1 MPVDLIA
8 TSTMGLE
15 AVVSRELTQIGYD
28 NRIVGLGRV
37 AFSADEVAICHANL
51 WLRASGRVLLKM
63 GGFSATDFGQLFD
76 QTYALPWERWIPA
89 DGAFPVDG
97 RSQKSQ
103 LSSVPACQRMV
114 KKAIAEKLLK
124 AHKVPQL
131 DETGAT
137 YQVEVTLLKDEVTLT
152 IDTSGSGLH
161 KRGYRPVVGRAP
173 LRETLAA
180 GLVLLSF
187 WKPGRPLI
195 DPFCGTGTIPIEAAM
210 IGRNMAPGLGRR
222 FAAEDWSTMDTSLW
236 NEARRQAQDLAQPKL
251 EERILGTDIDGSALD
266 MARYHAGLAG
276 VADDIH
282 FQQRD
287 FHDLLSKR
295 QYGCLITN
303 PPYAER
309 MGSSSEV
316 EQLYRDM
323 PNVLRRLKT
332 WSHFIFTAY
341 PGFETLVGQ
350 EANRR
355 RKLYNSRIECTYY
368 QFHGPRPTDEQ
379 KQRPVGQIETTSTTG
394 DAGPRACPAGATG
407 VSPAPEQSSDPPSSA
422 AAISPASEQE
432 AGQPQEVA
440 RVPKRTPQPTGQAF
454 GGLSEKAK
462 EQAEIFRNR
471 LVKRARHLRRW
482 PRKQGITCY
491 RLYERDEPQVP
502 LVVDR
507 YEDCLHITEY
517 ERPHER
523 SPAEHADWL
532 DLMARTAA
540 DALEVDR
547 AKTFLKRRQRQRGTQ
562 QHERFADEN
571 RLFVVHEGGL
581 KFQVNLSDY
590 VDTGLFLDHRI
601 TRSMVREEAKGKRF
615 LNLFGYTGAFT
626 VYAAAGGAES
636 TVTVDLSNTYL
647 DWAELNLGLN
657 ELGGSAHRFIRRDA
671 MEYLSQLPEEP
682 CFDLAVVDPP
692 TFSNSKR
699 TEDVWDVQRDYVT
712 LLKAVFRRITPG
724 GVVYFST
731 NFRRFK
737 LVEAELEGVTVREIS
752 RQTVPPD
759 FRNRRI
765 HRCWR
770 MVREL

>member
-1 MPVDLIA
+1 MAVELIA
-8 TSTMGLE
+8 TTTMGLE
-15 AVVSRELTQIGYD
+15 AVVSRELTQLGYE
-28 NRIVGLGRV
+28 NRIVGVGRV
-37 AFSADEVAICHANL
+37 AFSGDEVAICHANL

-63 GGFSATDFGQLFD
+63 GEFEATDFGQLFD
-76 QTYALPWERWIPA
+76 QTYSLPWQRWIPP

-97 RSQKSQ
+97 RSRKSQ

-124 AHKVPQL
+124 AHDVPRL
-131 DETGAT
+131 EETGAT
-137 YQVEVTLLKDEVTLT
+137 CQVEVSLLKDVATLT

-161 KRGYRPVVGRAP
+161 KRGYRPVIGRAP

-187 WKPGRPLI
+187 WKDGRPLI

-236 NEARRQAQDLAQPKL
+236 NAAREQARDLARPKL
-251 EERILGTDIDGSALD
+251 EERIIGTDIDASALD
-266 MARYHAGLAG
+266 LARFHAGQAG

-295 QYGCLITN
+295 QYGCLIAN

-309 MGSSSEV
+309 LGTASEV

-323 PNVLRRLKT
+323 PDVLRRLKT
-332 WSHFIFTAY
+332 WSHFILTAY
-341 PGFETLVGQ
+341 PDFEELVGQ
-350 EANRR
+350 EADRR

-368 QFHGPRPTDEQ
+368 QFHGPRPTDSP
-379 KQRPVGQIETTSTTG
+379 RTTFQAEPASNESEGFQPACST
-394 DAGPRACPAGATG
+394 GATG
-407 VSPAPEQSSDPPSSA
+407 VSPVPDEDSS
-422 AAISPASEQE
+422 Q
-432 AGQPQEVA
+432 
-440 RVPKRTPQPTGQAF
+440 PQPTRPKQPTVQAF
-454 GGLSEKAK
+454 GGLTEKAK

-471 LVKRARHLRRW
+471 LIKRARHLRRW

-517 ERPHER
+517 ERPHDR

-540 DALEVDR
+540 DALEIDR
-547 AKTFLKRRQRQRGTQ
+547 SKTFLKRRQRQRGTR
-562 QHERFADEN
+562 QHERLGDEN

-581 KFQVNLSDY
+581 KFLVNLSDY

-601 TRSMVREEAKGKRF
+601 TRSRVREEAKDKRF

-626 VYAAAGGAES
+626 VYAADGGAAS

-647 DWAELNLGLN
+647 DWAQQNLGLN
-657 ELGGSAHRFIRRDA
+657 ELDGPAHRFVRSDA
-671 MEYLSQLPEEP
+671 LEYLRTLPEQT

-699 TEDVWDVQRDYVT
+699 TEDVWNVQRDHVQ
-712 LLKAVFRRITPG
+712 LLTAVFERMEPG

-737 LVEAELEGVTVREIS
+737 LAEAELEGATIREIS

-770 MVREL
+770 MVRAAR

>member
-15 AVVSRELTQIGYD
+15 AVVSHELTELGYE
-28 NRIVGLGRV
+28 NRIVGTGRV
-37 AFSADEVAICHANL
+37 AFTADEVAICHANL
-51 WLRASGRVLLKM
+51 WLRTAGRVLIQV
-63 GGFSATDFGQLFD
+63 GAFEAADFEQLFD
-76 QTYALPWERWIPA
+76 RTRDLPWERWIPS
-89 DGAFPVDG
+89 DGAFPVNG
-97 RSQKSQ
+97 RSVKSQ
-103 LSSVPACQRMV
+103 LSSVPACQRAV
-114 KKAIAEKLLK
+114 KKAIAERLLK
-124 AHKVPQL
+124 AHKVSQL

-137 YQVEVTLLKDEVTLT
+137 YQVEVSLLKDEATLT

-161 KRGYRPVVGRAP
+161 KRGYRTLVGQAP

-180 GLVLLSF
+180 GLILLSF
-187 WKPGRPLI
+187 WKPGRPFL

-210 IGRNMAPGLGRR
+210 IGRRMAPGLGRH
-222 FAAEDWSTMDTSLW
+222 FAAEQWPTLPAALWSNTRQQ
-236 NEARRQAQDLAQPKL
+236 ARARALPKL
-251 EERILGTDIDGSALD
+251 EERILGTDADPASLD
-266 MARYHAGLAG
+266 LARYHARQAG

-287 FHDLLSKR
+287 FLDVLSKR
-295 QYGCLITN
+295 DFGCLITN

-309 MGSSSEV
+309 MGTDWEI
-316 EQLYRDM
+316 ENLYRDM
-323 PNVLRRLKT
+323 PEVLRRLKT
-332 WSHFIFTAY
+332 WSVFILTAY
-341 PGFETLVGQ
+341 PDFEKLVGQ
-350 EANRR
+350 KADRR

-368 QFHGPRPTDEQ
+368 QFHGPRPPDGQQQPAVRTETPPDDVDVL
-379 KQRPVGQIETTSTTG
+379 PVS
-394 DAGPRACPAGATG
+394 
-407 VSPAPEQSSDPPSSA
+407 VPEQADSPEHTPRTLRKANPPA
-422 AAISPASEQE
+422 F
-432 AGQPQEVA
+432 
-440 RVPKRTPQPTGQAF
+440 QAF
-454 GGLSEKAK
+454 GGITEKGK
-462 EQAEIFRNR
+462 EQAQIFRNR

-517 ERPHER
+517 ERPHDR

-540 DALEVDR
+540 DALEVERD
-547 AKTFLKRRQRQRGTQ
+547 KVFLKRRRRQRGTR
-562 QHERFADEN
+562 QHERFGDEN

-601 TRSMVREEAKGKRF
+601 TRSMVRQEAQGKRF

-626 VYAAAGGAES
+626 VYAAAGGATS

-647 DWAELNLGLN
+647 QWARQNLVLNNLDGP
-657 ELGGSAHRFIRRDA
+657 EHHFVRSDA
-671 MEYLSQLPEEP
+671 TDYLAQLPMEP

-699 TEDVWDVQRDYVT
+699 TEDIWEVQRDHAA
-712 LLKAVFRRITPG
+712 LLNAIFPRIAPG

-737 LVEAELEGVTVREIS
+737 LAEEQLEGVTVREIS

-770 MVREL
+770 MLRES

>member
-1 MPVDLIA
+1 MAVDLIA

-15 AVVSRELTQIGYD
+15 AVVSRELTQLGYE

-51 WLRASGRVLLKM
+51 WLRTSGRVLLRM
-63 GGFSATDFGQLFD
+63 GVFQATDFGHLFD
-76 QTYALPWERWIPA
+76 QTYALPWERWIPP

-97 RSQKSQ
+97 RSLKSQ

-114 KKAIAEKLLK
+114 KKAIAERLLK
-124 AHKVPQL
+124 AHHRPHL
-131 DETGAT
+131 AESGAT
-137 YQVEVTLLKDEVTLT
+137 YQVEVSILKDEVTLT

-161 KRGYRPVVGRAP
+161 KRGYRPVVGQAP

-180 GLVLLSF
+180 GLILLSF
-187 WKPGRPLI
+187 WQPGRPFL

-210 IGRNMAPGLGRR
+210 IGRNMAPGLSRR
-222 FAAEDWSTMDTSLW
+222 FAAEDWPTLPASLW
-236 NEARRQAQDLAQPKL
+236 NDTRRQARDRARPRL
-251 EERILGTDIDGSALD
+251 EERIVASDIDPRALD
-266 MARYHAGLAG
+266 LARYHAGLAG
-276 VADDIH
+276 VAEDID

-287 FHDLLSKR
+287 FHGLSSER
-295 QYGCLITN
+295 QFGCLVTN

-309 MGSSSEV
+309 MGTTTEV
-316 EQLYRDM
+316 DELYRDM
-323 PNVLRRLKT
+323 PDVLRRLKT
-332 WSHFIFTAY
+332 WSIFVLTGY
-341 PGFETLVGQ
+341 SDFETLVGRK
-350 EANRR
+350 ADRR

-368 QFHGPRPTDEQ
+368 QFHGPRPT
-379 KQRPVGQIETTSTTG
+379 
-394 DAGPRACPAGATG
+394 
-407 VSPAPEQSSDPPSSA
+407 
-422 AAISPASEQE
+422 QE
-432 AGQPQEVA
+432 ENVHAL
-440 RVPKRTPQPTGQAF
+440 QAF
-454 GGLSEKAK
+454 GGVTAKGK

-507 YEDCLHITEY
+507 YEDCLHIMEY
-517 ERPHER
+517 ERPHDR
-523 SPAEHADWL
+523 SPAEHGDWL

-540 DALEVDR
+540 DALQVDPG
-547 AKTFLKRRQRQRGTQ
+547 KVFLKRRQRQRGAR
-562 QHERFADEN
+562 QHERLGDEN
-571 RLFVVHEGGL
+571 RVFIVREGGL

-590 VDTGLFLDHRI
+590 VDTGLFLDHRV
-601 TRSMVREEAKGKRF
+601 TRSMVRDEAQGSRF

-636 TVTVDLSNTYL
+636 TPTVDLSNTYL
-647 DWAELNLGLN
+647 QWARQNLALNNLDGP
-657 ELGGSAHRFIRRDA
+657 AHHFVRNDA
-671 MEYLSQLPEEP
+671 MAYLDQLPMEP

-699 TEDVWDVQRDYVT
+699 TEGIWEVQWDHVA
-712 LLKAVFRRITPG
+712 LLNAVFARIAPG

-737 LVEAELEGVTVREIS
+737 LAEGELEGVTVREIS

-770 MVREL
+770 MVRTS

>member
-1 MPVDLIA
+1 MAVDLIA

-15 AVVSRELTQIGYD
+15 AVVSRELTQLGYE

-51 WLRASGRVLLKM
+51 WLRTSGRVLLKM
-63 GGFSATDFGQLFD
+63 GAFQATDFGQLFD
-76 QTYALPWERWIPA
+76 QTYDLPWERWIPP

-97 RSQKSQ
+97 RSLKSQ

-114 KKAIAEKLLK
+114 KKAIAERLLK
-124 AHKVPQL
+124 AHNRPQL
-131 DETGAT
+131 AESGAT
-137 YQVEVTLLKDEVTLT
+137 YQVEVTILKDEATLT

-161 KRGYRPVVGRAP
+161 KRGYRPLVGQAP

-180 GLVLLSF
+180 GLILLSF
-187 WKPGRPLI
+187 WKPERPFL

-210 IGRNMAPGLGRR
+210 IGRNRAPGLSRR
-222 FAAEDWSTMDTSLW
+222 FAAEDWPTLPASLW
-236 NEARRQAQDLAQPKL
+236 NNTRQQARDRALPGL
-251 EERILGTDIDGSALD
+251 EERIVGSDVDPRALD
-266 MARYHAGLAG
+266 LARYHAGLAG
-276 VADDIH
+276 VADDID

-287 FHDLLSKR
+287 FHDLSSER
-295 QYGCLITN
+295 QFGCLVTN

-309 MGSSSEV
+309 MGTTAEV
-316 EQLYRDM
+316 DELYRDM
-323 PNVLRRLKT
+323 PDVLRRLKT
-332 WSHFIFTAY
+332 WSIFVFTGY
-341 PGFETLVGQ
+341 PDFETLVGQ
-350 EANRR
+350 KADRR
-355 RKLYNSRIECTYY
+355 RKLYNSRIECIYY
-368 QFHGPRPTDEQ
+368 QFHGPRPTDEH
-379 KQRPVGQIETTSTTG
+379 REPTARTTPQ
-394 DAGPRACPAGATG
+394 ARG
-407 VSPAPEQSSDPPSSA
+407 VSPAFTPCATDVSPVRMPEQGNLTEHGPRA
-422 AAISPASEQE
+422 TQEENAPAL
-432 AGQPQEVA
+432 
-440 RVPKRTPQPTGQAF
+440 QAF
-454 GGLSEKAK
+454 GGVTAKGK
-462 EQAEIFRNR
+462 EQAEIFHNR

-517 ERPHER
+517 ERPHDR

-540 DALEVDR
+540 DALEVDSS
-547 AKTFLKRRQRQRGTQ
+547 KVFLKRRQRQRGTR
-562 QHERFADEN
+562 QHERLGDEN
-571 RLFVVHEGGL
+571 RVFVVHEGGL

-601 TRSMVREEAKGKRF
+601 TRSMVRDEAQGRRF

-647 DWAELNLGLN
+647 QWARQNLALNNLDGP
-657 ELGGSAHRFIRRDA
+657 AHHFVRNDA
-671 MEYLSQLPEEP
+671 MEYLDQLPMEP

-699 TEDVWDVQRDYVT
+699 TEGIWEVQWGHVA
-712 LLKAVFRRITPG
+712 LLNAVFPRIAPG

-737 LVEAELEGVTVREIS
+737 LAEGELEGVTVREIS

-770 MVREL
+770 MVRAS

>member
-15 AVVSRELTQIGYD
+15 AVVSRELTHLGYE

-37 AFSADEVAICHANL
+37 AFSAEEIAICHANL
-51 WLRASGRVLLKM
+51 WLRSAGRVLLKV
-63 GGFSATDFGQLFD
+63 GAFKTTDFGQLFD
-76 QTYALPWERWIPA
+76 QTYALPWQRWIPP

-97 RSQKSQ
+97 RAQKSQ

-124 AHKVPQL
+124 AHNVPRL

-137 YQVEVTLLKDEVTLT
+137 YQVEVSLLKDEAVLT

-187 WKPGRPLI
+187 WKPGRPFL

-210 IGRNMAPGLGRR
+210 IGRNIAPGLGRR
-222 FAAEDWSTMDTSLW
+222 FASEDWTTLDSSLW
-236 NEARRQAQDLAQPKL
+236 NSARQQARDLVRPKL
-251 EERILGTDIDGSALD
+251 EERIIGTDIDATALEL
-266 MARYHAGLAG
+266 ARFHAGQAG
-276 VADDIH
+276 VAEDIH

-295 QYGCLITN
+295 QYGCLVTN

-309 MGSSSEV
+309 LGTTSEV

-323 PNVLRRLKT
+323 PDVLRRLKT
-332 WSHFIFTAY
+332 WSHFILTAY
-341 PGFETLVGQ
+341 PEFEALVGQ

-368 QFHGPRPTDEQ
+368 QFHGPRPTDERSSTNQ
-379 KQRPVGQIETTSTTG
+379 EPPASSENDSRPPAHAPPTSADSQAATCDRSEPGKTR
-394 DAGPRACPAGATG
+394 PR
-407 VSPAPEQSSDPPSSA
+407 D
-422 AAISPASEQE
+422 ISP
-432 AGQPQEVA
+432 QPSV
-440 RVPKRTPQPTGQAF
+440 QAF
-454 GGLSEKAK
+454 GGLTEKAL
-462 EQAEIFRNR
+462 EQAEIFQNR

-507 YEDCLHITEY
+507 YEECLHITEY

-523 SPAEHADWL
+523 SPAQHADWL

-540 DALEVDR
+540 DALEIDR
-547 AKTFLKRRQRQRGTQ
+547 EKVFLKRRQRQRGTR
-562 QHERFADEN
+562 QHERISDQN

-647 DWAELNLGLN
+647 DWARQNLILNDLA
-657 ELGGSAHRFIRRDA
+657 SPAHRFIRSDA
-671 MEYLSQLPEEP
+671 MEYLNHLPEEP
-682 CFDLAVVDPP
+682 CFDLAMVDPP

-699 TEDVWDVQRDYVT
+699 TDDVWDIQRDHVP
-712 LLKAVFRRITPG
+712 LLKAVIQRVAPG
-724 GVVYFST
+724 GIVYFST

-737 LVEAELEGVTVREIS
+737 LSEEDLDGVTIREIS

-770 MVREL
+770 LVRVES

>member
-15 AVVSRELTQIGYD
+15 AVVSRELTHLGYE

-37 AFSADEVAICHANL
+37 GFSADEIAICHANL
-51 WLRASGRVLLKM
+51 WLRSAGRVLLKM
-63 GGFSATDFGQLFD
+63 GAFNATDFGQLFD
-76 QTYALPWERWIPA
+76 QTYALPWDRWIPP

-97 RSQKSQ
+97 RAQKSQ

-124 AHKVPQL
+124 AHKVPRL

-137 YQVEVTLLKDEVTLT
+137 YQVEVSLLKDEAVLT

-180 GLVLLSF
+180 GLILLSF
-187 WKPGRPLI
+187 WKPGRPFL

-222 FAAEDWSTMDTSLW
+222 FVAEDWATLDSSLW
-236 NEARRQAQDLAQPKL
+236 NSARQQAKDLIRPKL
-251 EERILGTDIDGSALD
+251 EERIIGTDIDATALD
-266 MARYHAGLAG
+266 LARFHAGQAG
-276 VADDIH
+276 VAEDIH

-309 MGSSSEV
+309 LGTSSEV

-323 PNVLRRLKT
+323 PDVLRRLKT
-332 WSHFIFTAY
+332 WSHFILTAY
-341 PGFETLVGQ
+341 PDFEALVGQ

-368 QFHGPRPTDEQ
+368 QFHGPRPTDERSATNQ
-379 KQRPVGQIETTSTTG
+379 EPPASSENDSRPAAH
-394 DAGPRACPAGATG
+394 DAQTPADSQVFTRERSEPGKAG
-407 VSPAPEQSSDPPSSA
+407 SRDVSPQPS
-422 AAISPASEQE
+422 
-432 AGQPQEVA
+432 V
-440 RVPKRTPQPTGQAF
+440 QAF
-454 GGLSEKAK
+454 GGLTEKAM

-517 ERPHER
+517 ERPHDR

-547 AKTFLKRRQRQRGTQ
+547 DKVFFKRRQRQRGTR
-562 QHERFADEN
+562 QHERVNDEN

-601 TRSMVREEAKGKRF
+601 TRAMVREEAKGKRF

-636 TVTVDLSNTYL
+636 TVTVDLSKTYL
-647 DWAELNLGLN
+647 DWARQNLILNDLDGP
-657 ELGGSAHRFIRRDA
+657 SHRFIRSDT
-671 MEYLSQLPEEP
+671 MEYLNHLPEKP

-699 TEDVWDVQRDYVT
+699 TEDVWDIQRDHVS
-712 LLKAVFRRITPG
+712 LLKAVIQRVAPG
-724 GVVYFST
+724 GIVYFST

-737 LVEAELEGVTVREIS
+737 LSEVDLDGVTIREIS

-770 MVREL
+770 LVRTED

>member
-15 AVVSRELTQIGYD
+15 AVVSRELAQLGYE

-37 AFSADEVAICHANL
+37 AFSGDEVAICHANL
-51 WLRASGRVLLKM
+51 WLRASGRVLLRM
-63 GGFSATDFGQLFD
+63 GEFSATDFGQLFD
-76 QTYALPWERWIPA
+76 QTNALPWEQWIPA

-114 KKAIAEKLLK
+114 KKAIAERLLK
-124 AHKVPQL
+124 AHRVPTL

-137 YQVEVTLLKDEVTLT
+137 YQVEASLLKDTVTLT

-187 WKPGRPLI
+187 WRPGRPLI

-222 FAAEDWSTMDTSLW
+222 FAAEDWPTLDTSLW
-236 NEARRQAQDLAQPKL
+236 NTARQQARDLIRPKL
-251 EERILGTDIDGSALD
+251 EERIMGTDIDPEALE
-266 MARYHAGLAG
+266 MARFHAGQAG

-295 QYGCLITN
+295 QFGCLIAN

-309 MGSSSEV
+309 MGTSSEV

-323 PNVLRRLKT
+323 PDVLRRLKT

-341 PGFETLVGQ
+341 PGFEKLVGQ

-379 KQRPVGQIETTSTTG
+379 KLTPEDQPASNGS
-394 DAGPRACPAGATG
+394 DAT
-407 VSPAPEQSSDPPSSA
+407 SA
-422 AAISPASEQE
+422 ATDHESEL
-432 AGQPQEVA
+432 
-440 RVPKRTPQPTGQAF
+440 PQPADAPRRTSQSAAQAF
-454 GGLSEKAK
+454 GGISDKAK

-517 ERPHER
+517 ERPHDR

-547 AKTFLKRRQRQRGTQ
+547 SKTFLKRRQRQRGTR
-562 QHERFADEN
+562 QHERFGDEG

-615 LNLFGYTGAFT
+615 LNLFGYTGTFT
-626 VYAAAGGAES
+626 VYAAAGGAAS

-657 ELGGSAHRFIRRDA
+657 ELGGPAHRFIRRDA
-671 MEYLSQLPEEP
+671 MEYLSGLPEEP

-699 TEDVWDVQRDYVT
+699 TEDVWDVQRNHVS
-712 LLKAVFRRITPG
+712 LLKAVFQRITPG

-737 LVEAELEGVTVREIS
+737 LAEAELEGVTIREIS

-759 FRNRRI
+759 FRNRRV

-770 MVREL
+770 MVLGSNEL